1 MTTYLFKTE
10 PGDYAFADLARE
22 GRCVW
27 QGVKN
32 PQALIHL
39 RAVKA
44 GDEVLIYHTG
54 DEKAVV
60 GLARVTRGAYEDPAK
75 PGLTDSGEP
84 KFAVV
89 DLVPVR
95 AAKTPATLAAIK
107 ADPRFKDFALA
118 THSRLSVMPVPAAM
132 ESALRKLAGL

>member
-1 MTTYLFKTE
+1 MATFLFKTE
-10 PGDYAFADLARE
+10 PSDYAYADLERE

-39 RAVKA
+39 RTVAA
-44 GDEVLIYHTG
+44 GDEVLVYHTG
-54 DEKAVV
+54 DEKAIV
-60 GLARVTRGAYEDPAK
+60 GLAKVTRGAYEDPAK
-75 PGLTDSGEP
+75 PGVNDAGAP

-89 DLVPVR
+89 DVSPAR

-107 ADPRFKDFALA
+107 ADARFKEIALV
-118 THSRLSVMPVPAAM
+118 THSRLSVMPVPGAM
-132 ESALRKLAGL
+132 EKALRAMAGL